1 LSAVGVS
8 SQPLTVDQPS
18 AREKSLPDI
27 DLLKNLELYR
37 TCSLWAIRIKAV
49 RGNASIG
56 QTAVAGEVI
65 YVVYGAIAAALFF
78 DFVNGFHDAANSI
91 ATVVGTRV
99 LRPLQA
105 VSIAATANFI
115 GPFIFGTAVAAT
127 VGKGI
132 ITPEFSTLYV
142 IFAGLIGA
150 IVWDLI
156 TWWFGL
162 PSSSSHA
169 LIGGLVGSALIAGGL
184 EGIVFSGIEKVLTFM
199 VVSPAIGFVIAAGF
213 TVAIML
219 AFRRTPSAKVNRA
232 FGKLQVV
239 SSAFFSLTHGA
250 NDGQKTMGV
259 ITALLIAGGLL
270 DAKEFTVPLW
280 VILSAAAAI
289 ALGTFFGGWRIVKTM
304 AFRLTNLKPFQGFA
318 AETGGGA
325 ILTSMAWLGI
335 PVSTTHAISGAIMGT
350 GSTKRLSAVRW
361 GLGKRIVYAWIITI
375 PASAGIAAGVLLLMN
390 AIGLR

>member
-1 LSAVGVS
+1 MVEG
-8 SQPLTVDQPS
+8 TV
-18 AREKSLPDI
+18 
-27 DLLKNLELYR
+27 LL
-37 TCSLWAIRIKAV
+37 
-49 RGNASIG
+49 
-56 QTAVAGEVI
+56 
-65 YVVYGAIAAALFF
+65 VVYGAIGAALFF

-99 LRPLQA
+99 LRPIQA
-105 VSIAATANFI
+105 VGIAATANFA
-115 GPFIFGTAVAAT
+115 GPFVFGTAVAAT

-132 ITPEFSTLYV
+132 IMPEFSTVDV
-142 IFAGLIGA
+142 ILAGLIGA

-169 LIGGLVGSALIAGGL
+169 LVGGLVGSALFVGGL
-184 EGIVFSGIEKVLTFM
+184 DAIVFAGVERILVFM
-199 VVSPAIGFVIAAGF
+199 VVSPAMGFAVAGAF
-213 TVAIML
+213 VLAIMFFL
-219 AFRRTPSAKVNRA
+219 RKKTPARVNRL
-232 FGKLQVV
+232 FGRLQIG

-259 ITALLIAGGLL
+259 ITALLIAGGFL
-270 DAKEFTVPLW
+270 DSSSFIVPLW
-280 VILSAAAAI
+280 VIIGAAVAI

-304 AFRLTNLKPFQGFA
+304 AFRLTNLKPYQGFA

-335 PVSTTHAISGAIMGT
+335 PVSTTHAISGAIMGVGAT
-350 GSTKRLSAVRW
+350 RRFSAVRW

-375 PASAGIAAGVLLLMN
+375 PASAGLAAASLWIIRAVSG
-390 AIGLR
+390 